1 MQSPT
6 AFVATLFIG
15 AACCLGL
22 GVMGAVESLEWSR
35 GGVHG
40 RMVGD
45 DPRIP
50 IEARARAPGSV
61 RVNVKYVTD
70 EGEVKAPGTWV
81 SPDVLARLAAGDA
94 VPAYFLRDEPRRVLL
109 DGREPDN
116 PWWFLGI
123 GVVLLPTALYAR
135 RLLLRET
142 AARARR

>member
-1 MQSPT
+1 MQSPI

-22 GVMGAVESLEWSR
+22 GVMGAAEWLEWSR

-40 RMVGD
+40 QMVGD

-50 IEARARAPGSV
+50 IEARTGAPGSV
-61 RVNVKYVTD
+61 RVNVKYLTD
-70 EGEVKAPGTWV
+70 AGEVPAPGVWV

-123 GVVLLPTALYAR
+123 GLVLLPTALYAR

-142 AARARR
+142 AAKARR